1 MAAPSMLPA
10 PTPARGYIKAYLL
23 TWGVLASAGLGYLG
37 SLAWQPDLF
46 KATPAPPPAEIE
58 EGLSLAN
65 HALAEVG
72 NARREIGEVRRD
84 LGELRVAVAE
94 RDDQD
99 KRVELRIV
107 ALEER
112 IATPPVA
119 PATPPVVDK
128 VVDKDKD
135 KDKDKAKADKPHK
148 TGAARVPQRATSEPQ
163 PAPAHQ
169 DAAPLATGS
178 IGSPPI
184 AFGAPVVTPSPAP
197 PYAVQLAAGPSLEAI
212 RQSWSQLR
220 ERHAASLAAL
230 EPHVVPPRADGTG
243 HFRLVAGPLP
253 TRAEAERL
261 CTELGVGHQG
271 CFATTFT
278 GQPL

>member
-10 PTPARGYIKAYLL
+10 PARGYIRAYLL
-23 TWGVLASAGLGYLG
+23 TWGVLASAGLGYLA

-46 KATPAPPPAEIE
+46 KATPAVPPAELE
-58 EGLSLAN
+58 EGLQLAN
-65 HALAEVG
+65 RAWAEVG
-72 NARREIGEVRRD
+72 SARREIGEVRRD
-84 LGELRVAVAE
+84 LGELRAVVAE
-94 RDDQD
+94 HDEQN
-99 KRVELRIV
+99 KRIESRVV
-107 ALEER
+107 ALTER

-119 PATPPVVDK
+119 PATPPAADAVAEK
-128 VVDKDKD
+128 P
-135 KDKDKAKADKPHK
+135 KADKPRK
-148 TGAARVPQRATSEPQ
+148 TVAARPPQRGTSESP

-178 IGSPPI
+178 IASPPI
-184 AFGAPVVTPSPAP
+184 AFGAPVVTPSPALP
-197 PYAVQLAAGPSLEAI
+197 FAVQLAASHSLEAI

-230 EPHVVPPRADGTG
+230 EPHVVPPRADGSG

-261 CTELGVGHQG
+261 CAELAVGHQG
-271 CFATTFT
+271 CFATTFS